1 MSTVLERSLPVL
13 FFSLSYPF
21 RFRTS
26 AYPSS
31 DRPTRVSCATTR
43 CFFVFVQNRAANVG
57 TNCMPSRACHSC
69 ILCTDRTLCRSAPG
83 LNLCLMAR
91 YEARSCIS
99 RQSDRDSPLR
109 ARRIPSD
116 SWNAPFALR
125 HPPDNIC
132 ISCPCENLPRFIFHL
147 FQKSFVIEG
156 TPFPCSANRYS
167 ISSCFAD

>member
-1 MSTVLERSLPVL
+1 MCLAPDT
-13 FFSLSYPF
+13 
-21 RFRTS
+21 
-26 AYPSS
+26 
-31 DRPTRVSCATTR
+31 TTR

-99 RQSDRDSPLR
+99 RQSDRDSALR
-109 ARRIPSD
+109 TRRIPSD
-116 SWNAPFALR
+116 SWNAPFTLR

-132 ISCPCENLPRFIFHL
+132 ISCPCEKLRPFIFHL
-147 FQKSFVIEG
+147 SKIVRNRENHSRVPRSRRIISHICFLLFCRLIKLSFV
-156 TPFPCSANRYS
+156 AR
-167 ISSCFAD
+167 

>member
-1 MSTVLERSLPVL
+1 MSSNVPYRCSLL
-13 FFSLSYPF
+13 YPL
-21 RFRTS
+21 
-26 AYPSS
+26 APSDS
-31 DRPTRVSCATTR
+31 GLHPTLPPTRVSCADTTTR
-43 CFFVFVQNRAANVG
+43 RFFVFVQNRAANVG

-116 SWNAPFALR
+116 SWNAPFTLR
-125 HPPDNIC
+125 HPRIIYVFRVLARNCHD
-132 ISCPCENLPRFIFHL
+132 LFFIF
-147 FQKSFVIEG
+147 FKN
-156 TPFPCSANRYS
+156 CS
-167 ISSCFAD
+167 